1 MIENNNTVSVHYT
14 GSLADGTIFDS
25 SLDREPLTFKIGE
38 GQLISGFENAILGKN
53 VGDKVKVNIP
63 CTEAYGELREDLY
76 VEVNKE
82 QLPGEVE
89 VGMSL
94 QAQSNDGN
102 VINVIVKEILENSV
116 IIDGN
121 HPLAGKE
128 LIFDI
133 EIMDI
138 K

>member
-25 SLDREPLTFKIGE
+25 SLDREPLTFKMGE

>member
-1 MIENNNTVSVHYT
+1 MIENNNIVSVHYT

-25 SLDREPLTFKIGE
+25 SIDRDPLTFKMGE
-38 GQLISGFENAILGKN
+38 GQLIPGFEKAILGKN
-53 VGDKVKVNIP
+53 IGDKVNVNIP

-76 VEVNKE
+76 VEVKKE
-82 QLPGEVE
+82 QLPGQVE

-94 QAQSNDGN
+94 QAQDNDGN
-102 VINVIVKEILENSV
+102 TINVSVKEILENSV
-116 IIDGN
+116 IINGN